1 MPVGASNTNVS
12 WTRGAASVAARR
24 MADSQLARVQA
35 QALAAADGLPS
46 AVVQMGGDVVV
57 LSGAALRTAS
67 RVARSYDAMQVG
79 ETVNVGG
86 VQGTVLF
93 TDDGLRE
100 IDARNVVVA
109 VIDTG
114 FDVNH
119 PALRGKLLPGFNSAK
134 GGSDVTDRD
143 GHGTHVAGIVAGS
156 WDVDGRAAGVATNV
170 SVLPIKAA
178 DDAGAFSDTS
188 ISAGIR
194 HAVQRG
200 ARVINLSLRGTDPLP
215 MTSAA
220 IAEARRAGIL
230 VIAASGNDGVNQVSY
245 PGAYEGVLTVGS
257 SVNGRRSTFSNGGSR
272 LDITAPGENVL
283 SSQNGGYGQ
292 RSGTSMS
299 SPYVAGVAALVMA
312 RNPQWTAEQV
322 KAHLINT
329 ATDFGARGKDID
341 FGYGEIDVFA
351 AVFGAGQSP
360 VSNAPSYPTYPQK
373 PAQPSF
379 WDRMRSF
386 FGGATNGNWSVNL
399 F

>member
-1 MPVGASNTNVS
+1 MTTTNVS
-12 WTRGAASVAARR
+12 WNRGTANVATRR
-24 MADSQLARVQA
+24 MADSQIARVQA

-57 LSGAALRTAS
+57 LSGAQLRTAS
-67 RVARSYDAMQVG
+67 RVARSYDAMNVG

-86 VQGTVLF
+86 QQGTVLY

-100 IDARNVVVA
+100 IDARRVVVA
-109 VIDTG
+109 VVDTG

-119 PALRGKLLPGFNSAK
+119 PALRGKLTQGYNSAN
-134 GGSDVTDRD
+134 GSTDVTDRD

-156 WDVDGRAAGVATNV
+156 WDVDGRAAGVAPNV
-170 SVLPIKAA
+170 TVMPIKAA

-188 ISAGIR
+188 IARGVR
-194 HAVQRG
+194 YAVQNG
-200 ARVINLSLRGTDPLP
+200 ARIINLSLRGTDPLP

-220 IAEARRAGIL
+220 IAEARRAGVL
-230 VIAASGNDGVNQVSY
+230 VVAASGNEGQNQVAY
-245 PGAYEGVLTVGS
+245 PAAYEGVLTVGS
-257 SVNGRRSTFSNGGSR
+257 SVNGKRSSFSNGGTR

-283 SSQNGGYGQ
+283 SSQNGTYGQ

-322 KAHLINT
+322 KAQLINT
-329 ATDFGARGKDID
+329 ATDYGTRGKDVD
-341 FGYGEIDVFA
+341 FGYGEIDVWA
-351 AVFGAGQSP
+351 AVYGAGQSP
-360 VSNAPSYPTYPQK
+360 VVNQPSYPQTPT
-373 PAQPSF
+373 QPSF
-379 WDRMRSF
+379 WDKARSF
-386 FGGATNGNWSVNL
+386 FGGATNGNWAINL